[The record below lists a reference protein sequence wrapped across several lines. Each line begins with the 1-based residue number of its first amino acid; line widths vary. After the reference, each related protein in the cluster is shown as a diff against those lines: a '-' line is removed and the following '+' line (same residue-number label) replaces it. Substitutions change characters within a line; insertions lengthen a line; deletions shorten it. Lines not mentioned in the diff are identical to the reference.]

1 MVIGPDKLWHVKQPK
16 TYGSYRQME
25 FPEFVIEKIKGSRN
39 MKRKIYWRLPVQQR
53 PVQSIVPVQG
63 NPVFFTVR
71 NILDLQVPEERFV
84 KSEIADIDKKLRGL
98 KKGYVT
104 VMSGLRASGKSSVI
118 SEMVLDALETGN
130 NAAVFSGE
138 LALKNFM
145 RWMDL

>member
-1 MVIGPDKLWHVKQPK
+1 M
-16 TYGSYRQME
+16 
-25 FPEFVIEKIKGSRN
+25 
-39 MKRKIYWRLPVQQR
+39 
-53 PVQSIVPVQG
+53 PVQG
-63 NPVFFTVR
+63 NPVFFTAR

-84 KSEIADIDKKLRGL
+84 KSGIADIDKKLRGL

-130 NAAVFSGE
+130 NAAVFYGE